1 MTSVMFTVY
10 LLTALTDIAV
20 GKPATQ
26 SSTFETNV
34 ADHAVDGDRGTDLI
48 ENTCSH
54 TDIKDFNP
62 WWRVDLQ
69 AVYYIIKVRIL
80 NRGLDMYLVGNTKW
94 MVWLFKLY
102 NYYEYFNQKI
112 RIVSRMSE
120 KIIRWKI
127 KSLTIT

>member
-10 LLTALTDIAV
+10 LLTALTDIAM

-69 AVYYIIKVRIL
+69 AVFYIIKVRIL
-80 NRGLDMYLVGNTKW
+80 NRGLDMYLVGNTK
-94 MVWLFKLY
+94 
-102 NYYEYFNQKI
+102 
-112 RIVSRMSE
+112 
-120 KIIRWKI
+120 
-127 KSLTIT
+127 

>member
-1 MTSVMFTVY
+1 MFTVY

-80 NRGLDMYLVGNTKW
+80 NRGLDMYLVGNTNEWYDYVNYTAITSTLIKKSE
-94 MVWLFKLY
+94 LFHACLIKLLDG
-102 NYYEYFNQKI
+102 K
-112 RIVSRMSE
+112 
-120 KIIRWKI
+120 
-127 KSLTIT
+127 

>member
-1 MTSVMFTVY
+1 MFTVY

-80 NRGLDMYLVGNTKW
+80 NRGLDMYLVGNTNEWYDYVNYTAITSTLIKKSE
-94 MVWLFKLY
+94 LFHACLKKLLDG
-102 NYYEYFNQKI
+102 K
-112 RIVSRMSE
+112 
-120 KIIRWKI
+120 
-127 KSLTIT
+127 

>member
-80 NRGLDMYLVGNTKW
+80 NRGLDMYLVGNTNEWYDYVNYTAITSTLIKKSE
-94 MVWLFKLY
+94 LFHACLKKLLDG
-102 NYYEYFNQKI
+102 K
-112 RIVSRMSE
+112 
-120 KIIRWKI
+120 
-127 KSLTIT
+127 